1 MFHRRRCWPYWIS
14 IKIVVSVS
22 IFFAGSLLVLPSSVN
37 PFDMTWKFVTIET
50 NIPIVS
56 IYILLEKISTFQPIR
71 TAMYGQENLHFLLG
85 MEKAAL
91 INFHIF
97 DIAIGTKKKWI
108 TCYSHLEFSSRFVI
122 LVRGFSVAFIIC
134 IKCQKLKLFNEY
146 KQVKNLWDVMFIL
159 LKRGWNLYPFWAY
172 FEF

>member
-14 IKIVVSVS
+14 IKIVVSIS

-37 PFDMTWKFVTIET
+37 PFDMTWKFDTIET

-97 DIAIGTKKKWI
+97 DIAIGTKKKMDN
-108 TCYSHLEFSSRFVI
+108 LLFSSWVLISVCNFSTWF
-122 LVRGFSVAFIIC
+122 LRG
-134 IKCQKLKLFNEY
+134 LH
-146 KQVKNLWDVMFIL
+146 NLHKMPKAKTFQWV
-159 LKRGWNLYPFWAY
+159 
-172 FEF
+172 